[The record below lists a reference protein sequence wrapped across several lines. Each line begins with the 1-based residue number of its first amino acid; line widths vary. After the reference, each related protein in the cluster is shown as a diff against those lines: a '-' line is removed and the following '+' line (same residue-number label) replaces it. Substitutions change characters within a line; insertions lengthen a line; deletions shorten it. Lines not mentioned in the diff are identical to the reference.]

1 MRGIS
6 SIAIE
11 RLTIDISLIHAMVM
25 IITTDNHCI
34 VSREINKVMLVDTFD
49 DTISKLSDAQLNCMT
64 VSQMR
69 RMIFARRAMLLAL
82 DPSQAPRS

>member
-11 RLTIDISLIHAMVM
+11 LLAIGISLIHAMVKN
-25 IITTDNHCI
+25 ITTDDHCI

-64 VSQMR
+64 VAQMR
-69 RMIFARRAMLLAL
+69 RIIFARRDMRFAL
-82 DPSQAPRS
+82 DPSQASRS